1 MEEREIRPVHTRA
14 RVPGWPLPAAAAS
27 RPSPAHPSTSPSTC
41 PPAFLE
47 ALEPRT
53 LLSAAPDASQLLA
66 SLGVTTT
73 ASNAPA
79 TLVAPASTL
88 GPRWSG
94 STSSNSAPTNQ
105 SAHSLLR
112 LDALRADSRFTNL
125 TGRGFSSVI
134 LDTGINP
141 AHSFFGPDRN
151 ADGIADRIVYQYDFA
166 DNDPDATDRNG
177 HGSNIAGLLA
187 SSDAA
192 LPGIAPEASLIALK
206 VFSDRGTGGF
216 GAIESALQWVIT
228 NADRYNIASVNLSL
242 GDGNAF
248 TAHTQLYGIS
258 DELAALS
265 QLGIIVV
272 AAAGN
277 NYYSLGSITGIA
289 YPAAD
294 PSVISVGA
302 VIDRDLGSTR
312 FADGASANT
321 SAPDRIAPFSQR
333 WTGMDIF
340 APGEKLT
347 GAGPAAGAATTT
359 LSGTSQ
365 ATPQIAGLAVLAQ
378 QLATQQLGRRLTTA
392 EFRSLLTSS
401 ATTIVDGDDEDDN
414 VTHTHATY
422 RRADALAL
430 AQAITDLVAASGGR
444 VHRPPTLTALTPLTG
459 AIAGRSIA
467 ITFETL
473 SAAATTSDPDGDP
486 VAFRLASITSGILRT
501 APGLAAAA
509 RPGTVLTP
517 GSTWYWTPATAAG
530 WQSAIT
536 ILATDG
542 TLDSTLPLTLRI
554 HVTLA
559 TPAPLL
565 ASISAATSTTPT
577 ADPAPTPRQLTT
589 APSAATTQA
598 SPPDAL
604 TTSPPIT
611 APAPLSTPVATQR
624 TLNFLRPASISSLD
638 TLSLLRDDSLLTR
651 LRSSR

>member
-27 RPSPAHPSTSPSTC
+27 RPSPAKSSTTPS
-41 PPAFLE
+41 AFLE

-53 LLSAAPDASQLLA
+53 LLSAAPDDSSALLA

-79 TLVAPASTL
+79 ALVAPASTL

-94 STSSNSAPTNQ
+94 STTSPSPTNQ
-105 SAHSLLR
+105 AAHSLLR
-112 LDALRADSRFTNL
+112 LDALRADSRFSTL

-151 ADGIADRIVYQYDFA
+151 SDGIADRIVYQYDFA

-187 SSDAA
+187 SSDAG
-192 LPGIAPEASLIALK
+192 LPGIAPDANLIALK

-248 TAHTQLYGIS
+248 TAHTELYGIS

-265 QLGIIVV
+265 QLNIIVV

-277 NYYSLGSITGIA
+277 NYYSLGSIPGIA

-312 FADGASANT
+312 FADGAAANT

-414 VTHTHATY
+414 VSHTHATY

-444 VHRPPTLTALTPLTG
+444 VHRAPTLTALTPLTG

-467 ITFETL
+467 ITFDSL

-486 VAFRLASITSGILRT
+486 VSFRLASITSGILRT

-517 GSTWYWTPATAAG
+517 GSTWYWTPANAAG

-542 TLDSTLPLTLRI
+542 TLDSALPLTLRI

-559 TPAPLL
+559 TPTPLL
-565 ASISAATSTTPT
+565 ASISTNSAATPT
-577 ADPAPTPRQLTT
+577 ADAAPAPRQLTT
-589 APSAATTQA
+589 APSATTPQISPADALSTTPPLTAA
-598 SPPDAL
+598 SPTAS
-604 TTSPPIT
+604 TTP
-611 APAPLSTPVATQR
+611 QR
-624 TLNFLRPASISSLD
+624 TLNFLRPASISSLP
-638 TLSLLRDDSLLTR
+638 TFSLLRDESLLTR
-651 LRSSR
+651 LHTTR